1 MAYGTWAK
9 QVTTQSLNDYIG
21 KHSEKRCPELRHY
34 DVEWGCSDCPFEE
47 WGCVENISGKAKEA
61 WHRTLRER
69 GIDGLLEVYGI
80 RVWEGR

>member
-21 KHSEKRCPELRHY
+21 KHPDGRCPELRHY
-34 DVEWGCSDCPFEE
+34 DVEWGCSDCPLAVCFEDL
-47 WGCVENISGKAKEA
+47 VGKAVEA
-61 WHRTLRER
+61 WGKVLRER

-80 RVWEGR
+80 RVWE

>member
-21 KHSEKRCPELRHY
+21 KHPDGRCPELKDA
-34 DVEWGCSDCPFEE
+34 DVDWGCTDCPLDCIEDME
-47 WGCVENISGKAKEA
+47 CKAAEA

-80 RVWEGR
+80 RVWE